1 MDTNRE
7 TVIERLLS
15 GYRRYYNVTRFDG
28 GYNPPPEEFKG
39 ICEAEKL
46 TPPVL
51 PGDICFNALC
61 EYYEKA
67 EQYFLFRHNE
77 LCTKRQSS
85 IFFFDTTN
93 CGQPIRKSLSFCF
106 PFRYWRC
113 RLLRPA
119 GIMPM
124 KRAWSWPTLVPVICT
139 RTFRRWLSVK
149 RRNRKR

>member
-1 MDTNRE
+1 MDAIIE

-51 PGDICFNALC
+51 PGMFVLTPSASI
-61 EYYEKA
+61 
-67 EQYFLFRHNE
+67 
-77 LCTKRQSS
+77 TKRQSS

-106 PFRYWRC
+106 PFRY
-113 RLLRPA
+113 
-119 GIMPM
+119 
-124 KRAWSWPTLVPVICT
+124 
-139 RTFRRWLSVK
+139 
-149 RRNRKR
+149 